1 VDLVCTH
8 DVPGW
13 RIELICIEDLETE
26 LDVHAKAD
34 PDCLVRLKQS
44 IESEGMR
51 WPILIK
57 QGTTKKYNCYI
68 GNTRADYAIKHG
80 YKRISAI
87 YIETSWD
94 KLQIQQYWKRIDA
107 SESLTNS
114 LPRKLDT
121 SSA

>member
-1 VDLVCTH
+1 VDLICTH

-13 RIELICIEDLETE
+13 KIELISIKDLETE
-26 LDVHAKAD
+26 LDVHAQAD

-44 IESEGMR
+44 IESKGMR
-51 WPILIK
+51 WPVLVK
-57 QGTTKKYNCYI
+57 QGAIKKYNCYI

-87 YIETSWD
+87 HIETSWD

-114 LPRKLDT
+114 LP
-121 SSA
+121 